1 MKTAEKNTF
10 ASVWDA
16 LADTPEE
23 AANLKLRAQLMHE
36 IANVVKQTALKQEQ
50 AAELC
55 GITQPRLN
63 DLLKGKV
70 SRFSLDALVNIG
82 ARVGVVLQVVVPRA
96 A

>member
-1 MKTAEKNTF
+1 MKAAEKTTF

-36 IANVVKQTALKQEQ
+36 IANVVKESAMKQEQ
-50 AAELC
+50 AAEQC
-55 GITQPRLN
+55 GITQPRRN

-82 ARVGVVLQVVVPRA
+82 ARVGVALQVIAPRA

>member
-1 MKTAEKNTF
+1 MKATETTTF
-10 ASVWDA
+10 GSVWDA

-63 DLLKGKV
+63 DLLMGKL

-82 ARVGVVLQVVVPRA
+82 ARVGVALQVIAPRA

>member
-1 MKTAEKNTF
+1 MKAVEKTTF
-10 ASVWDA
+10 ESVWDA

-36 IANVVKQTALKQEQ
+36 ITSAVKKTVLKQEQ

-82 ARVGVVLQVVVPRA
+82 AHVGVSLQVIAPRTV
-96 A
+96 

>member
-1 MKTAEKNTF
+1 MKAVKKSTF
-10 ASVWDA
+10 ESVWDA

-23 AANLKLRAQLMHE
+23 AVNLKLRAQLMHE
-36 IANVVKQTALKQEQ
+36 IASAVKGTALKQEQ

-63 DLLKGKV
+63 DLLKGKI

-82 ARVGVVLQVVVPRA
+82 ARVGVSLQVIAPRA